1 MTKKTNGKHHP
12 YTRPCIWIIQQMPH
26 FPLLGGRGDMK
37 TTINTQ
43 EYAENDGR
51 SNEWNGF
58 DQDDQSTAS
67 NIWDDK

>member
-1 MTKKTNGKHHP
+1 MIKKAKGKHHP
-12 YTRPCIWIIQQMPH
+12 YTRPCIWIAQQTLH
-26 FPLLGGRGDMK
+26 FPLLGESGDLK

-43 EYAENDGR
+43 EFAENDGR

-58 DQDDQSTAS
+58 DQDDQNTAS